1 MGKSVLDN
9 LISHKSN
16 KEERNQEKI
25 KHISIEQL
33 LYLPYFLNPAS
44 TQDSGKRI

>member
-33 LYLPYFLNPAS
+33 PAS